1 LWNGDAVSESVNN
14 GSSGDVLQG
23 AAGLYPDPRRAPWP
37 VFSTAADAAVEHLNL
52 RLGMDLWMVTEVVG
66 NDQIV
71 VASAGYW
78 ADAAS
83 PGAAFSWKDSFCL
96 RMVEQRGPM
105 VASDVAAIPEYA
117 ELAHGPLARVR
128 SYVGVPLEGRDGRLF
143 GTLSG
148 LAGRPQAESLTDALD
163 FLRLVGQML
172 STILAREHVAQTS
185 LQNAAAAAVLAE
197 HDGLTGLQ
205 NRRGWESAL
214 AQEEQ
219 RSHGRGTPS
228 SIVVLDLDDLKRVND
243 TRGHSAGDELLAR
256 CASVLTRSCRP
267 TDTSA
272 RLGGDEFGVLA
283 VGCDAEFALAVLA
296 RIRSALTA
304 AGVVA
309 SSAIATRRAGEPLAA
324 TWQRADEAMYR
335 DKRSRTD
342 SN

>member
-1 LWNGDAVSESVNN
+1 VSESVNN
-14 GSSGDVLQG
+14 GPSGNVLKGG

-37 VFSTAADAAVEHLNL
+37 VFSTAAGAAVEHLNM

-78 ADAAS
+78 ADSAA

-96 RMVEQRGPM
+96 RMLEQRGPM
-105 VASDVAAIPEYA
+105 VAPDVAAIPEYA
-117 ELAHGPLARVR
+117 ALANGALGRVR

-148 LAGRPQAESLTDALD
+148 LAGRPQPEALREALD

-185 LQNAAAAAVLAE
+185 LQDAAAAAVLAE

-214 AQEEQ
+214 TREEK
-219 RSHGRGTPS
+219 RSHRRGTPS

-243 TRGHSAGDELLAR
+243 TRGHSAGDDLLAK

-283 VGCDAEFALAVLA
+283 VGCDAESAPAVLA

-309 SSAIATRRAGEPLAA
+309 SSAIATRQAGEPLAA
-324 TWQRADEAMYR
+324 TWHRADGAMYR
-335 DKRSRTD
+335 DKRRR
-342 SN
+342 SNGN